1 MKNFLN
7 ISDFSNEECIKII
20 SSAIDK
26 KNNKRQS
33 SDAQNKTLAMIFE
46 KNSTRTRISFELAI
60 KQLGGL
66 SIMLDKDQLHLGKR
80 ETLADTAQTLSQYAD
95 IIMMR
100 SNSHQTLEN
109 LAKYSS
115 VPIIN
120 GLSDLSHPCQTLA
133 TLMTIIELKG
143 SLEGVNISWFG
154 PISNVAHSL
163 IEAANNDLGF
173 TLSLHCPQYYQ
184 DIYSQKLSDMNKK
197 ICFDNIS
204 MNELDFKKV
213 EATDVMYTDTWFS
226 MGDIE
231 DSTKIE
237 MLTKYSI
244 DQNMMSIAKKD
255 SIFLHCLPANRSQEV
270 SAQVIDGEQSYVWQ
284 EAQNRLHVQKE
295 LLLHLLG

>member
-33 SDAQNKTLAMIFE
+33 NDAQNKTLAMIFE

-80 ETLADTAQTLSQYAD
+80 ETLADTAKTLSQYAD

-120 GLSDLSHPCQTLA
+120 GLSDLSHPCQTIA

-143 SLEGVNISWFG
+143 SI
-154 PISNVAHSL
+154 P
-163 IEAANNDLGF
+163 
-173 TLSLHCPQYYQ
+173 
-184 DIYSQKLSDMNKK
+184 
-197 ICFDNIS
+197 
-204 MNELDFKKV
+204 KV
-213 EATDVMYTDTWFS
+213 RTGRTR
-226 MGDIE
+226 
-231 DSTKIE
+231 
-237 MLTKYSI
+237 
-244 DQNMMSIAKKD
+244 
-255 SIFLHCLPANRSQEV
+255 PRV
-270 SAQVIDGEQSYVWQ
+270 SFPNAPWMRTSV
-284 EAQNRLHVQKE
+284 R
-295 LLLHLLG
+295 

>member
-7 ISDFSNEECIKII
+7 ISDLSNEECIKII
-20 SSAIDK
+20 SSAIDN
-26 KNNKRQS
+26 KNNKRKS
-33 SDAQNKTLAMIFE
+33 NDAQNKTLAMIFE

-66 SIMLDKDQLHLGKR
+66 SIMLEKDQLHLGKR

-109 LAKYSS
+109 LAKYSD

-163 IEAANNDLGF
+163 IDAASNDLGF
-173 TLSLHCPQYYQ
+173 TLTLHCPQYYQ
-184 DIYSQKLSDMNKK
+184 DTYSQKLSNMNKK
-197 ICFDNIS
+197 ISFDNIS

-213 EATDVMYTDTWFS
+213 EAADVIYTDTWFS

-237 MLTKYSI
+237 MLSKYSV
-244 DQNMMSIAKKD
+244 DQDMILRAKKD
-255 SIFLHCLPANRSQEV
+255 CIFLHCLPANRSQEV
-270 SAQVIDGEQSYVWQ
+270 SAEVIDGEQSYVWQ

>member
-7 ISDFSNEECIKII
+7 ISDLSSEECFRII

-26 KNNKRQS
+26 KNNKKQLNQ
-33 SDAQNKTLAMIFE
+33 AQNKTLAMIFE

-100 SNSHQTLEN
+100 SNSHHTLEN
-109 LAKYSS
+109 LAKHST
-115 VPIIN
+115 VPIVN

-133 TLMTIIELKG
+133 TLMTVTELKG

-163 IEAANNDLGF
+163 IEAANINLGF
-173 TLSLHCPQYYQ
+173 KLTLHCPKYYQ
-184 DIYSQKLSDMNKK
+184 DIYFQKLSDMNKE
-197 ICFDNIS
+197 ISFDNIS
-204 MNELDFKKV
+204 MNELDIKKV
-213 EATDVMYTDTWFS
+213 EVADVIYSDTWFS

-237 MLTKYSI
+237 MLTKYTVNQ
-244 DQNMMSIAKKD
+244 DLMSKANSD
-255 SIFLHCLPANRSQEV
+255 CMFMHCLPANRSQEV
-270 SAQVIDGEQSYVWQ
+270 SSEVIDGSQSYVWQ

-295 LLLHLLG
+295 LLLNFL

>member
-7 ISDFSNEECIKII
+7 ISDFSKEECIKII

-26 KNNKRQS
+26 KNNKSQS
-33 SDAQNKTLAMIFE
+33 NDAQNKTLAMIFE

-173 TLSLHCPQYYQ
+173 TLTLHCPQYYQ
-184 DIYSQKLSDMNKK
+184 DIYSEKLSDMNKK

-244 DQNMMSIAKKD
+244 DQNLSLIHI
-255 SIFLHCLPANRSQEV
+255 SEPTR
-270 SAQVIDGEQSYVWQ
+270 
-284 EAQNRLHVQKE
+284 R
-295 LLLHLLG
+295 

>member
-7 ISDFSNEECIKII
+7 ISDLSSDECLRIIKTAIDRKINKPHSNE
-20 SSAIDK
+20 A
-26 KNNKRQS
+26 KNKS
-33 SDAQNKTLAMIFE
+33 LAMIFE

-66 SIMLDKDQLHLGKR
+66 SIMLEKDQLHLGKR
-80 ETLADTAQTLSQYAD
+80 ETLADTAKTLSQYAD

-109 LAKYSS
+109 LAKYSE

-133 TLMTIIELKG
+133 TLMTIIEIKG
-143 SLEGVNISWFG
+143 SLDGVNISWFG

-163 IEAANNDLGF
+163 IDAANNDLGF
-173 TLSLHCPQYYQ
+173 TLTIHCPKYYQ
-184 DIYSQKLSDMNKK
+184 DIYFQKLNDMNKK
-197 ICFDNIS
+197 IS
-204 MNELDFKKV
+204 LDKVSLTEIDEKKV
-213 EATDVMYTDTWFS
+213 ALADVIYTDTWFS

-237 MLTKYSI
+237 MLTPYSI
-244 DQNMMSIAKKD
+244 NKNIMSMTKKE
-255 SIFLHCLPANRSQEV
+255 SMFMHCLPANRSQEV
-270 SAQVIDGEQSYVWQ
+270 SAEVIDGEQSYVWH
-284 EAQNRLHVQKE
+284 EAQNRLHIQKE
-295 LLLHLLG
+295 LILSLL

>member
-7 ISDFSNEECIKII
+7 ISDFSKEECIKII
-20 SSAIDK
+20 SSAVDK
-26 KNNKRQS
+26 KNNKSQS
-33 SDAQNKTLAMIFE
+33 NDAQNKTLAMIFE

-100 SNSHQTLEN
+100 SNSHLTLEK
-109 LAKYSS
+109 LAKHSS

-133 TLMTIIELKG
+133 TLMTITELKG
-143 SLEGVNISWFG
+143 SLEGLNISWFG

-173 TLSLHCPQYYQ
+173 TLTLHCPKYYQ
-184 DIYSQKLSDMNKK
+184 EIYYQKLSDMNKK
-197 ICFDNIS
+197 ISLDNIS
-204 MNELDFKKV
+204 MIELDFKKV
-213 EATDVMYTDTWFS
+213 EAADVIYTDTWFS

-244 DQNMMSIAKKD
+244 DQDMMLKAKKEC
-255 SIFLHCLPANRSQEV
+255 IFLHCLPANRSQEV

-295 LLLHLLG
+295 LLLHLLR